1 MMEEILGKEALI
13 QVRLFESS
21 HIFGIICSG
30 QEPQRVATDGCIV

>member
-21 HIFGIICSG
+21 HIFVEWRGTSASG
-30 QEPQRVATDGCIV
+30 D